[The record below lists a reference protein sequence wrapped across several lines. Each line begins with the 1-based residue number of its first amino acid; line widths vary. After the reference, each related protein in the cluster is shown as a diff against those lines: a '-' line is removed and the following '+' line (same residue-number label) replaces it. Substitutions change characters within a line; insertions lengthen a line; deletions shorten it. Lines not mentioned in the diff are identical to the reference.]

1 MNKCYL
7 GSQNNVKLDAV
18 KEVLINYEVVGLS
31 VDSKVGKQPLS
42 DEETIKGAYNRS
54 SSLPK
59 DGLRIGLE
67 AGVHLHNDILF
78 LVNWGVLID
87 EADNVYYAGGTR
99 IPLDDFIKD
108 KLFKEGFELA
118 DVMDEYLNTN
128 GIKYKEGAIGYYTSN
143 YIKRKDIFVHIV
155 KLLYGQYERRKS
167 SWKV

>member
-1 MNKCYL
+1 M
-7 GSQNNVKLDAV
+7 
-18 KEVLINYEVVGLS
+18 
-31 VDSKVGKQPLS
+31 
-42 DEETIKGAYNRS
+42 
-54 SSLPK
+54 
-59 DGLRIGLE
+59 
-67 AGVHLHNDILF
+67 F

-167 SWKV
+167 S